1 MPLTVWFA
9 NYWRPQVSVS
19 VAWSGGESPAL
30 FRPNMEATLV
40 PLVIPDASAPPPG
53 TVCRAMARW
62 RDWQGFAQSRASDGS
77 FTTPAAGAVPQPVL
91 CTLWQPIPTWFI
103 QDLPVTAAPPSLPAD
118 GTRIRNSTNGAIYM
132 MLDRQLRHVT
142 DPTMYV
148 GLYGNNND
156 NWTSVTSV
164 EGYPVGAALTPET
177 ATATAPGNPAIY
189 LLVDR
194 TKRWI
199 SSAETFNRFGF
210 SWNTVVRMDPA
221 QLAAIPDGP
230 AIS

>member
-1 MPLTVWFA
+1 M
-9 NYWRPQVSVS
+9 
-19 VAWSGGESPAL
+19 
-30 FRPNMEATLV
+30 
-40 PLVIPDASAPPPG
+40 D
-53 TVCRAMARW
+53 
-62 RDWQGFAQSRASDGS
+62 
-77 FTTPAAGAVPQPVL
+77 
-91 CTLWQPIPTWFI
+91 
-103 QDLPVTAAPPSLPAD
+103 PAD

-132 MLDRQLRHVT
+132 MLDRQLRHVV

-156 NWTSVTSV
+156 SWTPVTSV

-177 ATATAPGNPAIY
+177 ATAIAPGNAAIY

-210 SWNTVVRMDPA
+210 SWDAVVRMDPA
-221 QLAAIPDGP
+221 ELNAIPDGP